1 MTYNFKIGDIVEY
14 KDEYGIII
22 EIPKIDDQGKYISG
36 DLLVRQ
42 DTNTNNDIESCL
54 GNLEKNFLTK
64 SE

>member
-36 DLLVRQ
+36 DLLVR
-42 DTNTNNDIESCL
+42 
-54 GNLEKNFLTK
+54 
-64 SE
+64 